1 MKKILLSLFM
11 AGFALAGSAQTLKE
25 ELQYIQEI
33 WGKEKKTLVNEAI
46 KLNGEQ
52 ANKFWPI
59 YDEYQVERQK
69 FGQKRLEAIKVYSD
83 NFETMTDA
91 KAEEIT
97 KMVLDNNLALDKLQA
112 KYYKKMAKA
121 VGAIKATQFLQLESY
136 IDSQIKAAISDAI
149 PFFPDPKN

>member
-11 AGFALAGSAQTLKE
+11 AGFALAASAQTLKE

-52 ANKFWPI
+52 ANKFWPL

-69 FGQKRLEAIKVYSD
+69 FGQKRLDAIKMYSD

-97 KMVLDNNLALDKLQA
+97 KMVLDNNLSLDKLQS
-112 KYYKKMAKA
+112 KYYKKMVKA
-121 VGAIKATQFLQLESY
+121 VGAIKATQFIQLEGY
-136 IDSQIKAAISDAI
+136 IDSQIKAAISDAL

>member
-11 AGFALAGSAQTLKE
+11 AGFALAASAQTLKE

-46 KLNGEQ
+46 KLNGDET
-52 ANKFWPI
+52 NKFWPI

-69 FGQKRLEAIKVYSD
+69 FGQKRLEAIKMYSD

-97 KMVLDNNLALDKLQA
+97 KMVLDNNLSLDKLQS
-112 KYYKKMAKA
+112 KYYKKMVKA
-121 VGAIKATQFLQLESY
+121 VGAIKATQFIQLEGY
-136 IDSQIKAAISDAI
+136 IDAQIKAAISDAL
-149 PFFPDPKN
+149 PFFPDPKH

>member
-11 AGFALAGSAQTLKE
+11 AGFALAASAQTLKE

-33 WGKEKKTLVNEAI
+33 WGKEKKSLVNEAI

-69 FGQKRLEAIKVYSD
+69 FGQKRLEAIKMYSD

-136 IDSQIKAAISDAI
+136 IDAQIKAELSDAL

>member
-11 AGFALAGSAQTLKE
+11 AGFALAASAQTLKE

-46 KLNGEQ
+46 KLNGEE
-52 ANKFWPI
+52 ANKFWPV

-69 FGQKRLEAIKVYSD
+69 FGQKRLEAIKMYSD

-91 KAEEIT
+91 KAQEIT

-112 KYYKKMAKA
+112 KFYKKMVKA

-136 IDSQIKAAISDAI
+136 IDSQIKAAISDAL
-149 PFFPDPKN
+149 PFFPDPKH

>member
-1 MKKILLSLFM
+1 MKKIVLSLFM
-11 AGFALAGSAQTLKE
+11 AGFALAASAQTLKE
-25 ELQYIQEI
+25 ELQYIQDI

-46 KLNGEQ
+46 KLNGEE
-52 ANKFWPI
+52 ANKFWPV

-69 FGQKRLEAIKVYSD
+69 FGQKRLEAIKMYSD

-97 KMVLDNNLALDKLQA
+97 KMVLDNNLGLDKLQA
-112 KYYKKMAKA
+112 KFYKKMAKA

-136 IDSQIKAAISDAI
+136 IDAQIKAAISDAI
-149 PFFPDPKN
+149 PFFPDPKK

>member
-11 AGFALAGSAQTLKE
+11 AGFALAASAQTLKE

-46 KLNGEQ
+46 KLNGEE
-52 ANKFWPI
+52 ANKFWPL

-69 FGQKRLEAIKVYSD
+69 FGQKRLEAIKMYSD

-97 KMVLDNNLALDKLQA
+97 KMVLDNNLSLDKLQS
-112 KYYKKMAKA
+112 KYYKKMVKA
-121 VGAIKATQFLQLESY
+121 VGAIKATQFIQLEGY
-136 IDSQIKAAISDAI
+136 IDSQIKAAISDAL